1 MSKGN
6 TAALLILC
14 LLVFSLPILIKG
26 SYILTIGIFIG
37 INALVAIGLTILMGY
52 AGQVSLGQAG
62 FYGIGAYVSA
72 ILSLKYGLPV
82 IFSILVA
89 MSVSAAAAVILAVP
103 ALRLKGH
110 YLAVATL
117 GFGEIIYVILN
128 EWGPGGPSGFGDI
141 PHLSIFGYTFTTSQ
155 EYFYIIWGCVIL
167 VMLFSLNLINSMT
180 GRALRA
186 IHGSEVA
193 SLAMGV
199 DVVRLKIKVFI
210 LSALYASLA
219 GALYAHYVTFVSP
232 SSFSLFYS
240 IIVLMM
246 VVLGGMSNI
255 WGGIAGALI
264 ITVLP
269 EVLRGFKEFDILVYG
284 LILTI
289 SLLFMRK
296 GIVPLMSDLFKRGE
310 RRPSRIQG

>member
-1 MSKGN
+1 MKKDN
-6 TAALLILC
+6 LIPLVILMFAVVLLPFI
-14 LLVFSLPILIKG
+14 SKG
-26 SYILTIGIFIG
+26 SYSMTIGIFAG
-37 INALVAIGLTILMGY
+37 INALVAIGLVILMGY

-62 FYGIGAYVSA
+62 FYGIGAYVSS
-72 ILSLKYGLPV
+72 ILSLRFGFPV
-82 IFSILVA
+82 IISMAIAILVA
-89 MSVSAAAAVILAVP
+89 AIAATLLAVP

-141 PHLSIFGYTFTTSQ
+141 PHLNLLGYTFTSSQ
-155 EYFYIIWGCVIL
+155 EYFYLIWGCVII
-167 VMLFSLNLINSMT
+167 VMIFSLNLINSMT

-186 IHGSEVA
+186 IHGSEIA
-193 SLAMGV
+193 SVAMGV
-199 DVVRLKIKVFI
+199 DVVRLKIKVFV
-210 LSALYASLA
+210 LSAIYAALA
-219 GALYAHYVTFVSP
+219 GSLYAHYVTFVSP

-246 VVLGGMSNI
+246 VVLGGMSNL

-264 ITVLP
+264 ITILP
-269 EVLRGFKEFDILVYG
+269 EALRGFKEFDILAYG
-284 LILTI
+284 LILTL

-296 GIVPLMSDLFKRGE
+296 GIVPLIMDILRKSDK
-310 RRPSRIQG
+310 